1 MLVLFIQFVRTI
13 FSKKFLIVWGVLA
26 VIILAVYFGRRGYIY
41 FFKKPAF
48 DTKVVILEIKKISQL
63 FTSSYYD
70 ECVSE
75 LKRKGS
81 NDPYYVIIAK
91 GTVKAGFDLS
101 GLDPAKSIIVQ
112 GNTLTIR
119 LDPPRIMDII
129 VLPSGI
135 EPFIWKGSITQEDR
149 VTAQKN
155 AIEIIRKSALD
166 KGILKLGES
175 QGKNILTKFFT
186 SIGFDRVTVEFTDE
200 P

>member
-13 FSKKFLIVWGVLA
+13 FSRKFLALWGILA
-26 VIILAVYFGRRGYIY
+26 VIILAVHFGRIGYFY
-41 FFKKPAF
+41 FFKKPSF
-48 DTKVVILEIKKISQL
+48 DTKVVILDIKKISQL
-63 FTSSYYD
+63 FTFSYYD

-81 NDPYYVIIAK
+81 DDPYYVIIAR

-112 GNTLTIR
+112 GNTLTVR
-119 LDPPRIMDII
+119 LKSPHIMDVT

-186 SIGFDRVTVEFTDE
+186 SIGFDRVTVEFSDL
-200 P
+200 